1 MNCVVCSSPILES
14 TSSWIDLA
22 ECCNAQV
29 HISCLEKLDATCP
42 SCRKYL
48 DIVVL
53 NILDD
58 DDVGEILE
66 TNAIE
71 DDILDVAMQIFH
83 VNEEAEL
90 VNLADFTWLSI
101 DSSTSSNLSEDESGN
116 NSNDPHWDSSQAN
129 YKDSNQ

>member
-1 MNCVVCSSPILES
+1 M
-14 TSSWIDLA
+14 
-22 ECCNAQV
+22 
-29 HISCLEKLDATCP
+29 
-42 SCRKYL
+42 
-48 DIVVL
+48 VL